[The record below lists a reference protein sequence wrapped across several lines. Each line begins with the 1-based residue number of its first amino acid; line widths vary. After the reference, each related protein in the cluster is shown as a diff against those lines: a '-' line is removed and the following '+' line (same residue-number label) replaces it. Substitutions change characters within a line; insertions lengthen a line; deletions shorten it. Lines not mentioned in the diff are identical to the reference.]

1 MVEQTHVGQGKVD
14 PLKLKQD
21 EKQETSHTG
30 NQSEKKLGG
39 ESTVAYNKDGDFD
52 SKYFQD

>member
-14 PLKLKQD
+14 PPKLKQD

-52 SKYFQD
+52 SKYF